1 MKDAKYELAPSL
13 CELFNYCIVTKTIPD
28 EFKEATVTPL
38 FKNKGSI
45 LDKNNYRGISTLP
58 PVGKIF
64 EKLLATQI
72 TIYFNINKLFFN
84 GQHGFRNNH
93 SCETALHELISY
105 LNEARNKKLIAALLF
120 GQEYFTN

>member
-1 MKDAKYELAPSL
+1 MSYLITVLSQKQYQ
-13 CELFNYCIVTKTIPD
+13 
-28 EFKEATVTPL
+28 FKEAIVTPL

-58 PVGKIF
+58 PFGKIF

-105 LNEARNKKLIAALLF
+105 LNEARNKKRSAL
-120 GQEYFTN
+120 